1 MNLDGY
7 EKLYALETTPEA
19 LQATCEYIASRLKP
33 FLSTLEPVLICFRD
47 EGPGS
52 LGGIFKTAVEMC
64 GATAIVWGPDY
75 RWMELLRIAFDSH
88 ANTVIAHP
96 LVALGLLKLA
106 NVTSTPLYIYDLV
119 FGGYPYSRWMVDGVK
134 KGLDCRVWGCYAAQ
148 CGPVIIGFTC
158 DKEAGIH
165 VRNDVFDLQILDEH
179 GNTQKYWQKGKIR
192 FVSRKDPDVVYEP
205 SESAIMHYQPC
216 SCGCDAPRLAELTQY
231 SEEITINQL
240 EERLL
245 SWSSVLDYRVE
256 QTESGIHLELVVFP
270 GEKLPKLP
278 SCAKLIVRNWN
289 PQEDIP
295 FFIKDTYLKIPENT
309 AETIDFSN

>member
-1 MNLDGY
+1 MKLDGY
-7 EKLYALETTPEA
+7 EKLCAMETTPEA
-19 LQATCEYIASRLKP
+19 LQASCEYIASRLKP

-47 EGPGS
+47 EGPAS

-134 KGLDCRVWGCYAAQ
+134 KGLDCRVWGCYAAK

-158 DKEAGIH
+158 DREAGIH
-165 VRNDVFDLQILDEH
+165 VRNDVFDLQILDEQ
-179 GNTQKYWQKGKIR
+179 GNTQSYWQKGKIR
-192 FVSRKDPDVVYEP
+192 FVSRKDPEVVYEP
-205 SESAIMHYQPC
+205 GETAIMHYQPC
-216 SCGCDAPRLAELTQY
+216 SCGCDAPRLAELTHY
-231 SEEITINQL
+231 SDEITINQL

-256 QTESGIHLELVVFP
+256 YTESGINLEVVVFP
-270 GEKLPKLP
+270 GEKLPKIP

-295 FFIKDTYLKIPENT
+295 FFIQDTYLKIPEKT
-309 AETIDFSN
+309 V